1 MKYYLA
7 IKRRKILPF
16 ARISKKLQDIMLS
29 AISQRKTNTAWYH
42 FYVKSK
48 KKNQTHRSKV
58 EKWLSG
64 AEELEK
70 IFHLKKP

>member
-7 IKRRKILPF
+7 IKRKKSIP

-42 FYVKSK
+42 FYVESK
-48 KKNQTHRSKV
+48 KKKKSNSK
-58 EKWLSG
+58 
-64 AEELEK
+64 LETRMVDTK
-70 IFHLKKP
+70 MS